1 MIEIYKI
8 YLAFIILIIAFILL
22 FYSTNKFVVASIGI
36 SNYFK
41 IPRII
46 TGIVIVSLATTS
58 PEFAVS
64 VQASFL
70 KHSQLA
76 LGNAIGSI
84 ICDNGLAL
92 SLIAIASASP
102 LLIDKKYFQ
111 KIFLFTCSM
120 CLLTYFFALNRE
132 ISKLEGL
139 TLLIALLVYFII
151 LIKSKS
157 SLPFTFKEEKKIFPH
172 IIKFLLSLICVIVIS
187 HYIVKSAIFIANYL
201 MISESVIGLT
211 IVAIGTSLPEIA
223 TAIVSAK
230 NNEGELSIGN
240 ILGADVLNILWITG
254 SSALVFP
261 IQVSD
266 KEINYFFFWLF
277 VFLALTYIFVKTNL
291 NKKKG
296 IILLIVYFIYLF
308 FSSKL

>member
-1 MIEIYKI
+1 MLELSNI
-8 YLAFIILIIAFILL
+8 YLAFLILIIAFVLL
-22 FYSTNKFVVASIGI
+22 FYSTEKFVAASIGI

-46 TGIVIVSLATTS
+46 TGIIIVSLATTS

-64 VQASFL
+64 VQSSFL

-92 SLIAIASASP
+92 ALIAIVSLSP
-102 LLIDKKYFQ
+102 LIINKKYFQ
-111 KIFLFTCSM
+111 KVFLFTCSM
-120 CLLTYFFALNRE
+120 CFLTFLFSLDKE
-132 ISKLEGL
+132 ISRVEGL
-139 TLLIALLVYFII
+139 ILLIALLFYFII
-151 LIKSKS
+151 LIKNKT
-157 SLPFTFKEEKKIFPH
+157 SLPFVYKEESKIFPH
-172 IIKFLLSLICVIVIS
+172 IIKFLLSVVCVIFFS
-187 HYIVKSAIFIANYL
+187 HYIVKSAIFISNFF

-254 SSALVFP
+254 TSALVYP
-261 IQVSD
+261 IQIASN
-266 KEINYFFFWLF
+266 EIIYYFICLF
-277 VFLALTYIFVKTNL
+277 VILALTYFFVITNL
-291 NKKKG
+291 NRKKG
-296 IILLIVYFIYLF
+296 FILLIVYFIYLF
-308 FSSKL
+308 FTTKI